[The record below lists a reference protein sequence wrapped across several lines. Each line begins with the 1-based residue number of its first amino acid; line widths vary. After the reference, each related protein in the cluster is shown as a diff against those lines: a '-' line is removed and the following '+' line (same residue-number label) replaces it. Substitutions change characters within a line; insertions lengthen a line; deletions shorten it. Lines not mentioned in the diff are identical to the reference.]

1 MASIKK
7 RGENSYQITVSCGY
21 DGQNKKLTQT
31 KTISLDPSLTTKQT
45 DKELQKQAA
54 LFEREVENGTYLDG
68 SKITL
73 AEFTERWLKDYAE
86 KELAPKTLHR
96 YKDMLNSRILPAL
109 GHIKLQKLQPT
120 NLRQFYNNLGEN
132 GIRRDV
138 KYSIKPEF
146 NDLMKQK
153 KLRVFELRR
162 ISGISDETIR
172 RVRSGCTITYKT
184 AEALSKALDVKLN
197 TLFLIQESGPLSD
210 QSVKHHHRLISSIL
224 TYAVQDQC
232 LISNPAFRM
241 KPPKVDK
248 KEAAHFEE
256 DMAEYMLSLL
266 DEEPLKY
273 KIMVYLAFY
282 SGSRLGEVSG
292 LEWSDVDFENNYLR
306 VCRASQ
312 YLPGEG
318 IFTKDPK
325 NESSKRVI
333 AMPGLVMDLLKQY
346 KVWQNEERLKC
357 GDRWEDHNRLFTKW
371 NGKPIFPTTPS
382 TWYREFR
389 RKHDLPDVKFH
400 GLRHTNAS
408 LLIGQGVNVQTVA
421 TRLGH
426 TKASTTT
433 SIYSH
438 FLKRPDQEAADK
450 LQNLFNK
457 NKTIETT
464 KSSSKGYKILR
475 QIKKG

>member
-7 RGENSYQITVSCGY
+7 RGEHSYLITVSCGY
-21 DGQNKKLTQT
+21 DSQNKKLTET
-31 KTISLDPSLTTKQT
+31 KTISLDPGLTPKQAE
-45 DKELQKQAA
+45 KEIQKQAA

-68 SKITL
+68 SKLTF

-86 KELAPKTLHR
+86 VELARKTLHR

-120 NLRQFYNNLGEN
+120 HLRQFYNNLGEN

-138 KYSIKPEF
+138 KYSVKPEF
-146 NDLMKQK
+146 NELMKQK
-153 KLRVFELRR
+153 KLKLIDLSRM
-162 ISGISDETIR
+162 SGISAGTISR
-172 RVRSGCTITYKT
+172 ARSGSTITLKT
-184 AEALSKALDVKLN
+184 AEVLSKALEVKLEA
-197 TLFLIQESGPLSD
+197 LFSLQESGPLSD

-241 KPPKVDK
+241 KSPKVDK

-273 KIMVYLAFY
+273 KTMVYVAFY

-333 AMPGLVMDLLKQY
+333 AMPGLVMNLLKQY
-346 KVWQNEERLKC
+346 KVWQNGERLQC
-357 GDRWEDHNRLFTKW
+357 GDLWEDNDRLFTKW
-371 NGKPIFPTTPS
+371 DGKPIFPTTPS
-382 TWYREFR
+382 TWFLSFR
-389 RKHDLPDVKFH
+389 RKHNLPDVKFH

-408 LLIGQGVNVQTVA
+408 LLIAQDVDVQTVA

-426 TKASTTT
+426 TKATTT
-433 SIYSH
+433 MSIYSH
-438 FLKRPDQEAADK
+438 FLKKPDLQAADK
-450 LQNLFNK
+450 LQNLFKK
-457 NKTIETT
+457 NPIDKPNEA
-464 KSSSKGYKILR
+464 
-475 QIKKG
+475 

>member
-1 MASIKK
+1 MAGSLEK
-7 RGENSYQITVSCGY
+7 RGENSWRLVVSEGF
-21 DGQNKKLTQT
+21 DSSGKRIKHTRT
-31 KTISLDPSLTTKQT
+31 FKGTPREA
-45 DKELQKQAA
+45 DKA
-54 LFEREVENGTYLDG
+54 LARFVTEVENGTYVDG
-68 SKITL
+68 SKITF
-73 AEFTERWLKDYAE
+73 AEFTERWRKDYAE
-86 KELAPKTLHR
+86 KQLEPKTFHR
-96 YKDMLNSRILPAL
+96 YEDMLNSRILPAL
-109 GHIKLQKLQPT
+109 GHIKLGKLQPT
-120 NLRQFYNNLGEN
+120 HLLQFYDNLGEA

-153 KLRVFELRR
+153 KLKL
-162 ISGISDETIR
+162 IDLSKQSGVSDDTIR
-172 RVRSGCTITYKT
+172 RMRSGNTITAKT
-184 AEALSKALDVKLN
+184 VAALSKALEVKPE
-197 TLFLIQESGPLSD
+197 TIFLVHESGPLSG

-224 TYAVQDQC
+224 TCAVQWQC
-232 LISNPAFRM
+232 LISNPAERV

-256 DMAEYMLSLL
+256 DMTEYMLSLL
-266 DEEPLKY
+266 DYEPLKY
-273 KIMVYLAFY
+273 KTMVYLAVY

-292 LEWSDVDFENNYLR
+292 LEWSDIDFDKNLLQ

-312 YLPGEG
+312 YIPGKG
-318 IFTKDPK
+318 IFTKGPK

-333 AMPGLVMDLLKQY
+333 AMPPLVMDLLKEY

-357 GDRWEDHNRLFTKW
+357 GDKWEDHNRLFTKW

-382 TWYREFR
+382 AWYREFR
-389 RKHDLPDVKFH
+389 RKHNLPDVKFH

-408 LLIGQGVNVQTVA
+408 LLIGQGVDVQTVA
-421 TRLGH
+421 KRLGH
-426 TKASTTT
+426 TKATTTT

-457 NKTIETT
+457 N
-464 KSSSKGYKILR
+464 SKDKPS
-475 QIKKG
+475 QA

>member
-7 RGENSYQITVSCGY
+7 RGENSYRVTVSCGY
-21 DGQNKKLTQT
+21 DSQGKKLVQA
-31 KTISLDPSLTTKQT
+31 KTISLDPSLTPKQT
-45 DKELQKQAA
+45 DKELQKQAT

-86 KELAPKTLHR
+86 KQLAPKTLHR
-96 YKDMLNSRILPAL
+96 YKDMLASRILPAL
-109 GHIKLQKLQPT
+109 GHVKLDKLQPT
-120 NLRQFYNNLGEN
+120 HLLQFYDNLGEK

-146 NDLMKQK
+146 KDLMKEK
-153 KLRVFELRR
+153 GLRIVDLSRS
-162 ISGISDETIR
+162 SGISNNTIMR
-172 RVRSGCTITYKT
+172 ARSGTTITYKT
-184 AEALSKALDVKLN
+184 AEALSKALEVKLD
-197 TLFLIQESGPLSD
+197 TLFLIQVTGPLSG

-224 TYAVQDQC
+224 TCAVQWQC
-232 LISNPAFRM
+232 LVSNPAERV
-241 KPPKVDK
+241 KAPKVDK

-256 DMAEYMLSLL
+256 DMTEYMLALL
-266 DEEPLKY
+266 EDEPLKY
-273 KIMVYLAFY
+273 KTMVYLAVY
-282 SGSRLGEVSG
+282 SGARLGEVSG
-292 LEWSDVDFENNYLR
+292 LEWSDVDFERNYLQ

-312 YLPGEG
+312 YLPGKG

-333 AMPGLVMDLLKQY
+333 AMPVLVMDILKQY
-346 KVWQNEERLKC
+346 KAWQNEERLKC
-357 GDRWEDHNRLFTKW
+357 GDSWEDHNRLFTKW
-371 NGKPIFPTTPS
+371 NGQPIFPTTPS

-389 RKHDLPDVKFH
+389 RKHKLPDVKFH

-408 LLIGQGVNVQTVA
+408 LLIGQGVDVQTVA

-426 TKASTTT
+426 TKATTTT

-450 LQNLFNK
+450 LQNLFK
-457 NKTIETT
+457 KKLI
-464 KSSSKGYKILR
+464 KS
-475 QIKKG
+475 Q

>member
-21 DGQNKKLTQT
+21 DGAGKKIVKT
-31 KTISLDPSLTTKQT
+31 KTITIDPGLTPKLA

-68 SKITL
+68 SKITFT
-73 AEFTERWLKDYAE
+73 EFTERWRKDYAE
-86 KELAPKTLHR
+86 KQLEPKTYHR
-96 YKDMLNSRILPAL
+96 YDDMLKSRILPAL
-109 GHIKLQKLQPT
+109 GHIKLGKLQPT
-120 NLRQFYNNLGEN
+120 HLLQFYDNLGEA

-138 KYSIKPEF
+138 KYSVKPEF
-146 NDLMKQK
+146 EDLIKQK
-153 KLRVFELRR
+153 KLRLVDLCRK
-162 ISGISDETIR
+162 SGVSDDTIR
-172 RVRSGCTITYKT
+172 RMRSGKTITTKT
-184 AEALSKALDVKLN
+184 ATALCKALEVKLE
-197 TLFLIQESGPLSD
+197 TLFLAQESGPLSG

-224 TYAVQDQC
+224 TCAVQWQC
-232 LISNPAFRM
+232 LISNPAERV

-248 KEAAHFEE
+248 KEAAHLEE
-256 DMAEYMLSLL
+256 DMTEFMLSLL
-266 DEEPLKY
+266 DDEPLKY
-273 KIMVYLAFY
+273 KTMVYLAVY

-292 LEWSDVDFENNYLR
+292 LEWSDIDFDKNLLQ

-312 YLPGEG
+312 YIPGKG
-318 IFTKDPK
+318 IFTKGPK

-333 AMPGLVMDLLKQY
+333 AMPPLVMDLLKEY
-346 KVWQNEERLKC
+346 RVWQNQERLKC
-357 GDRWEDHNRLFTKW
+357 GDIWEDHDRLFTKW

-389 RKHDLPDVKFH
+389 RKHNLPDVKFH

-408 LLIGQGVNVQTVA
+408 LLIGQGVDVQTVA
-421 TRLGH
+421 KRLGH
-426 TKASTTT
+426 TKATTTT

-450 LQNLFNK
+450 LQNLFK
-457 NKTIETT
+457 KKTSESP
-464 KSSSKGYKILR
+464 KEA
-475 QIKKG
+475 